1 MNKKTMM
8 AAFAAFAVA
17 VAAADVPEITAA
29 TMRQSTMSRLVT
41 IEYTL
46 INAPAVVTLE
56 VQTNANPSASAD
68 DPGWTSIGGE
78 AVCNAQGDVWKKVG
92 ESGTFNGTITWR
104 PDHSWPGFKIP
115 ANGARAIVT
124 AWPLDNTPD
133 YMVVD
138 VSSAAEAN
146 TQKYYPSADFLPGG
160 ILSNT
165 IYRTTTLLMRKI
177 MAKGVTWTM
186 GSTTLETQRSSGSEA
201 THQVTLTNNYYIGVF
216 PVTQAQWDLIQPSR
230 LAPSHFN
237 NAADRAMRPV
247 EQVCYNEIRNAANSK
262 TANTAYDWPADP
274 NPGSFL
280 GLLRTKTGIDFD
292 LPSEAQWEFAARA
305 GNGDTKWGDGSGILN
320 SEADTNLGNQG
331 RYKYNDGHVQ
341 SGSSYTLPAQSCGAT
356 NGTAIVGSYAP
367 NSWGLYD
374 IHGNVWEWCLDWAES
389 NINANGGKVNIDPAT
404 PANTLSGAP
413 GANRMRRGGSWYY
426 AAEACRPARRF
437 GDNPSNRN
445 ADQGFRL
452 LCSAGLQ

>member
-29 TMRQSTMSRLVT
+29 TMRQSTVSRLVT

-56 VQTNANPSASAD
+56 VETNANPSASAD

-78 AVCNAQGDVWKKVG
+78 AVCNAQGDVWRKVG

-186 GSTTLETQRSSGSEA
+186 GSTTLETGVQAYSEA

-216 PVTQAQWDLIQPSR
+216 EVTQGQWSQVKSGN
-230 LAPSHFN
+230 APSTYN
-237 NAADRAMRPV
+237 NPVYRAMRPV
-247 EQVCYNEIRNAANSK
+247 ETVSYNTIRGASGIES
-262 TANTAYDWPADP
+262 
-274 NPGSFL
+274 GSFL
-280 GLLRTKTGIDFD
+280 KALRDKTGIDFD
-292 LPSEAQWEFAARA
+292 LPSESQWEFAARA
-305 GNGDTKWGDGSGILN
+305 GNGDTKWGNGTGIQN
-320 SEADTNLGNQG
+320 ADTDTNLDLFG
-331 RYKYNDGHVQ
+331 RYRMNGGYVDGT
-341 SGSSYTLPAQSCGAT
+341 SEPSTDCTTLNAT
-356 NGTAIVGSYAP
+356 AVVGTYAP
-367 NSWGLYD
+367 NDWGLYD
-374 IHGNVWEWCLDWAES
+374 VAGNVNEWCLDWAG
-389 NINANGGKVNIDPAT
+389 NDIAALNGAVNTDST
-404 PANTLSGAP
+404 SG
-413 GANRMRRGGSWYY
+413 RRIKRGGYY
-426 AAEACRPARRF
+426 GELAERCRPAYRDS
-437 GDNPSNRN
+437 GTPTWNDPKT
-445 ADQGFRL
+445 GFRL
-452 LCSAGLQ
+452 VCTGGLQ